1 MPEELVLVISEGLFG
16 VAAGFS
22 ILFSLLNCFFGY
34 KLRKLWIALFG
45 FLLGFF
51 IGFAVVTVAAG
62 GGTAVGALIGAAA
75 GLLCGLLAYKI
86 YRLGMF
92 LWCAGCT
99 FTVVCPFIYQA
110 GGADWLAVTV
120 GLLAGLVVGVLVL
133 KFMRAITIATTAVSG
148 GWNAARQTLALFSI
162 TDLAWTLPVAVLLVL
177 LGIAVQLKTTEA

>member
-1 MPEELVLVISEGLFG
+1 MPEELVPVISEGLFG

-51 IGFAVVTVAAG
+51 IGFAVVTVA
-62 GGTAVGALIGAAA
+62 
-75 GLLCGLLAYKI
+75 
-86 YRLGMF
+86 
-92 LWCAGCT
+92 
-99 FTVVCPFIYQA
+99 A

-162 TDLAWTLPVAVLLVL
+162 TDLAWRVPVAVLLVL